1 MGRTTILDLTVKHD
15 EIAQSGRASYP
26 QRLPQQY
33 NVYIAK
39 SGDISRGASS
49 TGAVL
54 RELGN
59 VEMRKNDNYGDLFT
73 EVKDLN
79 IWEIIGRA
87 SGSSTATSAN

>member
-1 MGRTTILDLTVKHD
+1 M
-15 EIAQSGRASYP
+15 P
-26 QRLPQQY
+26 QRY
-33 NVYIAK
+33 SVYIAK

-59 VEMRKNDNYGDLFT
+59 VEMRKNDNYGDLFA

-87 SGSSTATSAN
+87 SESPSATPAYRMLTDGKWSLRPYRHKLATKQEP